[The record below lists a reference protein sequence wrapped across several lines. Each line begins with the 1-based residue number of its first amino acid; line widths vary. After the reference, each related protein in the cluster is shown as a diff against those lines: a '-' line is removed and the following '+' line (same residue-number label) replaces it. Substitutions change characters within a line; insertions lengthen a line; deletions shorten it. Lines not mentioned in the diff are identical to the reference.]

1 MRLALLLLLAGGGL
15 VAAACSGTHEPLQD
29 RAVRAVPQPARD
41 ESGLRVPELLSLDI
55 DELSQQLGPALPLP
69 SGFVDPML
77 APVIQRSEDLDSSL
91 LFRRRGL
98 AIVASYDYRSRQ
110 VSNLLLVGANEA
122 ELMNRA
128 QLQLGAD
135 SYLVLPVFKERPT
148 NELLGLRVL
157 AMNLNQ

>member
-1 MRLALLLLLAGGGL
+1 MRLAVLLFLAGALG
-15 VAAACSGTHEPLQD
+15 AAACSGTHEPLQD
-29 RAVRAVPQPARD
+29 QAVSAVPQPASD
-41 ESGLRVPELLSLDI
+41 ASGLCVPELLSLDI

-69 SGFVDPML
+69 SGFADPIL
-77 APVIQRSEDLDSSL
+77 APVIQRTEQLDSSM

-110 VSNLLLVGANEA
+110 VSNLLLVGSNET
-122 ELMNRA
+122 ELMSRA

-135 SYLVLPVFKERPT
+135 SYLVLPVFKERPV

-157 AMNLNQ
+157 AMSLNQ

>member
-1 MRLALLLLLAGGGL
+1 MRIAALLFLAVGL
-15 VAAACSGTHEPLQD
+15 GATACSGTHEPLQE
-29 RAVRAVPQPARD
+29 RAVPQPAD
-41 ESGLRVPELLSLDI
+41 DASGLRVPELLGLDI
-55 DELSQQLGPALPLP
+55 DELSQQMGPALPLP
-69 SGFVDPML
+69 AGFSDPVL
-77 APVIQRSEDLDSSL
+77 APVFQRSEQLDSSL

-110 VSNLLLVGANEA
+110 VSSLLLLGRNEA
-122 ELMNRA
+122 ELMSRA

-135 SYLVLPVFKERPT
+135 SYLVLPVFKERPV